1 MQKNKIVWILG
12 IVSIICLGLILHMFW
27 AEPNT
32 NSLVEKKAQ
41 QNLIDFDGVDL
52 KEERDGK
59 IIWLVK
65 AKNIKYDPETKDIFL
80 EKVEAQFNDGGTE
93 LMIKADKGSVT
104 DLNRLINLEGSIY
117 GKNTSGV
124 EFKAKSLKY
133 DAHNGN
139 FSTDQE
145 FYYKDGNNVL
155 TADSLQGDMTLNKIV
170 AKGHVR
176 LLKE

>member
-12 IVSIICLGLILHMFW
+12 IVSIICLGLIFHMFW

-32 NSLVEKKAQ
+32 NSPVDKKAQ

-104 DLNRLINLEGSIY
+104 DHNRVINLEGSIY

-145 FYYKDGNNVL
+145 FYYKDGSNVL
-155 TADSLQGDMTLNKIV
+155 TADSLQGNMTLNKIV